1 MVEVLVVAEVILAV
15 HVVVMDVEVV
25 ELSMSDWSV
34 PFSSG
39 ETRVCS
45 WEMSSNPLEA
55 SLKPHFQV
63 LHQICYAY
71 AMPLC
76 LTFWSI
82 KVQYSTARKRSE
94 VIWPICDLGK
104 HATYTPYISQVTPIL
119 SRLWGYGHVDQCLGH
134 FKWLVSKPKP
144 SPQLPWCSVW
154 LGTEVAAMATLST
167 ASCLSIATAH
177 GWIYELSSFKPCQTC
192 RFQTFREGC
201 LPTTCVFLHGNLF
214 GHCPI
219 CSVTFTVENPGN
231 EAFDL

>member
-45 WEMSSNPLEA
+45 WEVSSNPLEA

-63 LHQICYAY
+63 LQQICYAY

-94 VIWPICDLGK
+94 VIWPVCDLGK

-119 SRLWGYGHVDQCLGH
+119 PRLWGYGHVDQCLGH
-134 FKWLVSKPKP
+134 FKMTGFETKTITATPMVFRLTWNWGCSHGHAEYSKLSEHCDCPWLD
-144 SPQLPWCSVW
+144 L
-154 LGTEVAAMATLST
+154 
-167 ASCLSIATAH
+167 
-177 GWIYELSSFKPCQTC
+177 WIE
-192 RFQTFREGC
+192 
-201 LPTTCVFLHGNLF
+201 
-214 GHCPI
+214 
-219 CSVTFTVENPGN
+219 
-231 EAFDL
+231 

>member
-39 ETRVCS
+39 EKKFVAGKCLQTH
-45 WEMSSNPLEA
+45 
-55 SLKPHFQV
+55 LKPPWNRTFKF
-63 LHQICYAY
+63 YNKY
-71 AMPLC
+71 AMHMLCRYAWHSDPLK
-76 LTFWSI
+76 FSI
-82 KVQYSTARKRSE
+82 PQQENALRSFDPY
-94 VIWPICDLGK
+94 VISENMPPIHHTDLS
-104 HATYTPYISQVTPIL
+104 PQVTPIL

-192 RFQTFREGC
+192 GFQTFREDC
-201 LPTTCVFLHGNLF
+201 LPTTCVWNTWKSVRALPNLF
-214 GHCPI
+214 GHFY
-219 CSVTFTVENPGN
+219 SSHFQ
-231 EAFDL
+231 